1 MKSIIKRIDRNV
13 LHGTIFVN
21 NLKAIEGL
29 STKINQDIQFV
40 NTESWEVYEHYTVNN
55 EKIQTKLGFFDKNFK
70 YIPTTLQSFVQRR
83 GNFQGH
89 HLKAIT
95 EEDIPY
101 IKIDLSSANYDETNQ
116 VYDVTQKVEGMYY
129 DMFLILKEQL
139 NFTTSIHKRKDG
151 KWGPITILEN
161 GTRLTAGIPNS
172 ITSGFAEIG
181 VTQMTQTV
189 LRSYVLDILPAINN
203 GKAKV
208 YINPVGNEHIS
219 WTTFLNVFTIELWG
233 ILILVAMIMSCL
245 LTSIEKIFDVKN
257 QCSSVN
263 YLENLWLAFK
273 ANFGGKPSSIHQN
286 SSFKISIFYCLLVG
300 SIVWIFYR
308 AEIMS
313 QLSVLKVK
321 KPFDSLED
329 LSKSNYR
336 QVQNFG
342 SF

>member
-1 MKSIIKRIDRNV
+1 MEN
-13 LHGTIFVN
+13 
-21 NLKAIEGL
+21 L

-55 EKIQTKLGFFDKNFK
+55 KKIQTKLGFFDKNFK

-89 HLKAIT
+89 HLRAIT
-95 EEDIPY
+95 EEDFPY
-101 IKIDLSSANYDETNQ
+101 IKIDLSSAKYDETNQ

-139 NFTTSIHKRKDG
+139 NFTASIHKRKDG

-161 GTRLTAGIPNS
+161 GTALIAGIPNS

-181 VTQMTQTV
+181 LTQMAQTV
-189 LRSYVLDILPAINN
+189 LRSHVLDILPAINN
-203 GKAKV
+203 GKGEV
-208 YINPVGNEHIS
+208 FINPIGNEHIS

-233 ILILVAMIMSCL
+233 TLILVAMIISCL
-245 LTSIEKIFDVKN
+245 LTSIEKIFDVKD
-257 QCSSVN
+257 QFSYVN

-273 ANFGGKPSSIHQN
+273 ANFGGKPSSIHQS

-300 SIVWIFYR
+300 SIVWIAYR
-308 AEIMS
+308 AEIIS

-336 QVQNFG
+336 QVKNFCY
-342 SF
+342 FLCYCQYFFLLFETTKICI

>member
-1 MKSIIKRIDRNV
+1 
-13 LHGTIFVN
+13 
-21 NLKAIEGL
+21 
-29 STKINQDIQFV
+29 
-40 NTESWEVYEHYTVNN
+40 
-55 EKIQTKLGFFDKNFK
+55 LGFFDKNFR
-70 YIPTTLQSFVQRR
+70 YIPTTIQSFVERR

-95 EEDIPY
+95 EEDLPF

-129 DMFLILKEQL
+129 DLFLILKEQL
-139 NFTTSIHKRKDG
+139 NFTTSIYKRKDG

-181 VTQMTQTV
+181 ATQMTQTV

-203 GKAKV
+203 GKAKL

-233 ILILVAMIMSCL
+233 TLILVAMIISSL
-245 LTSIEKIFDVKN
+245 LTSIEKIFDVKD
-257 QCSSVN
+257 QFSFMN

-273 ANFGGKPSSIHQN
+273 ANFGGKPSSIHQ
-286 SSFKISIFYCLLVG
+286 SSSYKTSIFSCLLVG
-300 SIVWIFYR
+300 SIVWIAYR
-308 AEIMS
+308 AEIIS

-321 KPFDSLED
+321 KPFESLDE
-329 LSKSNYR
+329 LLKSNYR
-336 QVQNFG
+336 HVQNFG